1 MDEVN
6 DELKEID
13 IKDRICYYFEDRIKF
28 EDFDLDNI
36 LIDEKSWKII
46 LVHNISYKTLIG
58 ARHLRIWF
66 DKIDGFTT
74 VYDGSRYLVLFVGE
88 KNDSIYNGVRYPI
101 GVEYLIILIKTV
113 FNKDKN
119 NYY

>member
-1 MDEVN
+1 M
-6 DELKEID
+6 
-13 IKDRICYYFEDRIKF
+13 
-28 EDFDLDNI
+28 
-36 LIDEKSWKII
+36 
-46 LVHNISYKTLIG
+46 IG

-119 NYY
+119 NYYYNIFLEKGTNHLIKNNDNN

>member
-1 MDEVN
+1 M
-6 DELKEID
+6 
-13 IKDRICYYFEDRIKF
+13 
-28 EDFDLDNI
+28 
-36 LIDEKSWKII
+36 
-46 LVHNISYKTLIG
+46 IG

-101 GVEYLIILIKTV
+101 GEYLIILIKTV